1 MLSLFVALQVPASSS
16 SALKSTANAPK
27 ISAIISSKSGSTY
40 NLRVNVQH
48 GGRVG
53 NSSVTSTRV
62 STSFKSCIVPR
73 DRSSC
78 LLRGAQKGRTL
89 KFSVVTRFKSATSSE
104 GKKVSYRV
112 GDKDWKAS
120 TPSTTTTTPPSTTT
134 TSTTTTLPRAVIPSL
149 TVNAFDN
156 SSYALSAAQKL
167 QLNKLGARL
176 QAGDSVSCVAYQES
190 NALNL
195 LSRLTV
201 KRSQSV
207 CTYLS
212 TRVRGLLVTPSA
224 QFVPSAQVQIS
235 TAKPMQVRSSSTLL
249 RKVVV
254 TTKPRP

>member
-1 MLSLFVALQVPASSS
+1 M
-16 SALKSTANAPK
+16 
-27 ISAIISSKSGSTY
+27 AI
-40 NLRVNVQH
+40 
-48 GGRVG
+48 
-53 NSSVTSTRV
+53 
-62 STSFKSCIVPR
+62 
-73 DRSSC
+73 
-78 LLRGAQKGRTL
+78 
-89 KFSVVTRFKSATSSE
+89 
-104 GKKVSYRV
+104 
-112 GDKDWKAS
+112 
-120 TPSTTTTTPPSTTT
+120 PP
-134 TSTTTTLPRAVIPSL
+134 L
-149 TVNAFDN
+149 TVNAFSN

-212 TRVRGLLVTPSA
+212 TRVRGLVVASSA
-224 QFVPSAQVQIS
+224 QFAPSAQVQIS
-235 TAKPMQVRSSSTLL
+235 TAKPIQVRSSSTLL